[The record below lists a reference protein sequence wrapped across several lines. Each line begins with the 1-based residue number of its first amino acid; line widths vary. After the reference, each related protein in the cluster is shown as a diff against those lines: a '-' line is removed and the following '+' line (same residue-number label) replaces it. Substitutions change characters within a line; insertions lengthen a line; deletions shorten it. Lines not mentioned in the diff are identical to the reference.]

1 MNYRNATQNEDPI
14 SVVTYSVPCFKKSLE
29 YRDFEDNILIVPDEG
44 LVGPGGQAP
53 VLDLHPGPLPGH
65 QQDR

>member
-1 MNYRNATQNEDPI
+1 MGDLQKCDASNNEGPI
-14 SVVTYSVPCFKKSLE
+14 SAITYSVPCLE
-29 YRDFEDNILIVPDEG
+29 YGDLEDNILIVPDEG